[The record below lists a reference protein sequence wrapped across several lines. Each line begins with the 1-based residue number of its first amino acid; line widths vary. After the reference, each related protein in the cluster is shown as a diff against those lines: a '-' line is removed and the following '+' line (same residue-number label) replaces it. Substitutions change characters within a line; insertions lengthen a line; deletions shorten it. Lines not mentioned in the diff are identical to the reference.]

1 MQQPE
6 QDSAA
11 RTELPRPV
19 TLPEG
24 QEVAGTRGTPIFDTK
39 SVSIYYGSFR
49 AVTDVSLTIYEHE
62 ITASSARP
70 VAARRRCCGRSTG

>member
-1 MQQPE
+1 MQPPE

-24 QEVAGTRGTPIFDTK
+24 QEVAGTPGTAGRP
-39 SVSIYYGSFR
+39 
-49 AVTDVSLTIYEHE
+49 A
-62 ITASSARP
+62 P
-70 VAARRRCCGRSTG
+70 VALTWLPCLIWASVPHLAHSRVESRRRGRT